1 MIRLSFRTFVL
12 CLALGL
18 VTLLYQFQ
26 NIQNESKSRRNRI
39 SMSDNPPIGESI
51 AKKEEE
57 AVVYNLNEAVHAFYY
72 PWYASAEVDGQWA
85 HWNHPVLPHWI
96 ARVNAQYPIGK
107 IHTPPDDIGSTYY
120 PTLGPYSSA
129 DPKVIDQHLR
139 WVAEAGI
146 GTLVVSFF
154 AKGRT
159 DDNGL
164 PFEHVVQLLFQ
175 RAPTYGVKIAFHMEP
190 YKERSAASIADDIRS
205 TVSTYAKHPSA
216 AKIDGKLIFYLYD
229 SYQVQ
234 SSDWARV
241 IPAVND
247 IAYTIGLLVEFG
259 YLEHVIASRFS
270 AAYSYFAAI
279 DFSFGCTPK
288 NWKRIVSTLSKNK
301 VEFIPSVG
309 PGYDDTSIRPWNKQN
324 SKSRADGEYYSKYW
338 DEAIKLKPKIISITS
353 FNEWHEGTQIE
364 PAIEK
369 SIANSRAFGDSAYP
383 SYSNPMQ
390 YLELTARYSSLFSP
404 ST

>member
-39 SMSDNPPIGESI
+39 SMSDNPPIEESI
-51 AKKEEE
+51 AKNEEE

-96 ARVNAQYPIGK
+96 ARVNAQCKGCK
-107 IHTPPDDIGSTYY
+107 SLWKMECSTYY

-164 PFEHVVQLLFQ
+164 PFEHVVQLLFE
-175 RAPTYGVKIAFHMEP
+175 RAPTYK
-190 YKERSAASIADDIRS
+190 AASIADDIRS

-259 YLEHVIASRFS
+259 HLEHVIASRFS